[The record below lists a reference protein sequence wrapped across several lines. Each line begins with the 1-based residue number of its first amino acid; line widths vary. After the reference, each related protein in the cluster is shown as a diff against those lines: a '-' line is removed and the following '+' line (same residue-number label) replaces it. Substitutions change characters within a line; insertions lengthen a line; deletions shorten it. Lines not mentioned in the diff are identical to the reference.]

1 MKTKIFL
8 VFSLLIVFTDLIQAQ
23 QKTIQEE
30 LQELRDQTR
39 KQNDMLSMPNKTDST
54 SIFRQNKKWSLEEC
68 IQYAIENNISIK
80 QLRLNQENAE
90 IQKSTAVNSRL
101 PNLNANL
108 GQQWNYGRTQDIF
121 GEYYTSRDS
130 LGEYYDLN
138 QSTIGANIQSTL
150 PLFTGFRIPNQ
161 IARAKLDLQAAI
173 QDLEKAKDD
182 LSLAIT
188 SLFLQALFYK
198 ELCIINDKQLEIS
211 KTQVERTKILVQG
224 GNVPKSQLYDI
235 EAQEAKDEVNVVN
248 ARNNLELALLDLSQ
262 SLELERNTEFDI
274 YAPDFNNDIIT
285 AYLSSLQPPEI
296 IYENAVNFKPIIKGQ
311 EYRVESSKKSL
322 KIAESGYYPQ
332 LDFTLGIG
340 TNYNHISKPSR
351 LINPMTHEDMI
362 LNLPFS
368 EQLRNYG
375 TKLIAFNLNIP
386 IFNRFQVRNQVRSA
400 RIDILNQQLILEN
413 NKKKLYKE
421 IQTAFKNATAAQ
433 AKYRASERAVKSANE
448 SFDYTRK
455 RYEIGNATVFEFN
468 DAQNRLIQSQS
479 ELAQAKYEYILRT
492 KILDFYNGVP
502 IQL

>member
-1 MKTKIFL
+1 M
-8 VFSLLIVFTDLIQAQ
+8 
-23 QKTIQEE
+23 
-30 LQELRDQTR
+30 
-39 KQNDMLSMPNKTDST
+39 
-54 SIFRQNKKWSLEEC
+54 
-68 IQYAIENNISIK
+68 NI
-80 QLRLNQENAE
+80 
-90 IQKSTAVNSRL
+90 
-101 PNLNANL
+101 
-108 GQQWNYGRTQDIF
+108 
-121 GEYYTSRDS
+121 
-130 LGEYYDLN
+130 
-138 QSTIGANIQSTL
+138 
-150 PLFTGFRIPNQ
+150 
-161 IARAKLDLQAAI
+161 IAK
-173 QDLEKAKDD
+173 
-182 LSLAIT
+182 
-188 SLFLQALFYK
+188 
-198 ELCIINDKQLEIS
+198 IS

-285 AYLSSLQPPEI
+285 AYLSSLQPPDI